1 MAAKDIVLGR
11 SLGSVRK
18 KWVHLSIQLYNQ
30 PKEYT
35 LFLNCREPLGKQWFN
50 CLWAYLPFIH
60 LKDLRNSGATFI
72 RDFYKKEILP

>member
-11 SLGSVRK
+11 ILGSVRK
-18 KWVHLSIQLYNQ
+18 KWIHLSIQLYNQ

-35 LFLNCREPLGKQWFN
+35 GFLNYREPLGKQWFN

-60 LKDLRNSGATFI
+60 LNKISGI
-72 RDFYKKEILP
+72 VE